1 MGMRSDEGGASGYDV
16 VKLKKAQE
24 EAALLI
30 EVEGQPDDWLI
41 GMTPD
46 VAEANLRAH
55 GFRFRVFSRQGAQDF
70 MTTADW
76 SMTRFNV
83 NLDADGKIDE
93 VLGRG

>member
-16 VKLKKAQE
+16 AALKKAQE
-24 EAALLI
+24 QAALI
-30 EVEGQPDDWLI
+30 VEVEGSPDEWLV

-46 VAEANLRAH
+46 VAEANLAAK

-76 SMTRFNV
+76 VMTRFNV